1 MKNKSDLSIALC
13 GDVLLSQRL
22 PSYEAGMAIAKI
34 LKECDIRFGNLE
46 TTVHRNE
53 GTPAAFPGGCYTM
66 ADPRILDD
74 LKNLGF
80 NIFNIANNHLM
91 DYGEGGLLA
100 TLDNLDKRDIPHAG
114 AGRDLQEASKA
125 AYLVSKDGYRVAL
138 ISVTS
143 SFHDSY
149 LAGPH
154 GTNIPGRPGI
164 SPLRH
169 KSICE
174 LPKNDFEILSSII
187 DKTGINSYHN
197 QAIKEGFLPSTTD
210 LKVGYYNFKEGHDYV
225 FKSMPLDE
233 DLNRTL
239 KEIREAKFFAD
250 NIIVSVHGHQFENNG
265 TKEDA
270 PQFMKLF
277 AKKCIDAGA
286 DIIVC
291 HGPHIIRGIEIYK
304 HGLIFHGIGNFI
316 LQYDMMSS
324 LPAEAYLSSGIYDFN
339 NCGPGE
345 LMMDKKN
352 CGGTKGLIVDE
363 KCWESI
369 FATINYFDKGLSIN
383 IYPIELM
390 LNERKGLRGLPR
402 LSKKTTILERIKMLS
417 INYGT
422 KIDIDEDCVGHI
434 AINDIIA

>member
-1 MKNKSDLSIALC
+1 MKNKPYLSISLC

-22 PSYEAGMAIAKI
+22 PSYEEGQTISRI
-34 LKECDIRFGNLE
+34 LKECDVRFGNLE

-53 GTPAAFPGGCYTM
+53 GTPAAFPGGCHTM

-74 LKNLGF
+74 LKNFGF
-80 NIFNIANNHLM
+80 NILNTANNHSM

-114 AGRDLQEASKA
+114 TGRDLQEASKA
-125 AYLVSKDGYRVAL
+125 AYQVSKKGYRVAL

-154 GTNIPGRPGI
+154 GTDVPGRPGI

-174 LPKNDFEILSSII
+174 LPTTDFEALSDII

-197 QAIKEGFLPSTTD
+197 QAIKEGFLPQTAD
-210 LKVGYYNFKEGHDYV
+210 LKIGYYNFRKGDDYI
-225 FKSMPLDE
+225 FKSVPLDE

-250 NIIVSVHGHQFENNG
+250 KIIVSVHGHQFENKG
-265 TKEDA
+265 TKENP
-270 PQFMKLF
+270 PQFMQLF
-277 AKKCIDAGA
+277 AKKCINAGA

-291 HGPHIIRGIEIYK
+291 HGPHLVRGIEIYNN
-304 HGLIFHGIGNFI
+304 GIIFHGLGNFI
-316 LQYDMMSS
+316 LQYDMMTSQ
-324 LPAEAYLSSGIYDFN
+324 PAEAYISSGIYNFDE
-339 NCGPGE
+339 CGPGE

-352 CGGTKGLIVDE
+352 YGGKKGLIVDE

-369 FATINYFDKGLSIN
+369 FATVSYLDNGISIN
-383 IYPIELM
+383 LYPIELM
-390 LNERKGLRGLPR
+390 LNEQKGLRGLPR
-402 LSKKTTILERIKMLS
+402 LSEKSIVLERIQMLS
-417 INYGT
+417 INYKT
-422 KIDIDEDCVGHI
+422 NIDIDDDGVGHI
-434 AINDIIA
+434 MINK

>member
-1 MKNKSDLSIALC
+1 MKNKFYLSISLC
-13 GDVLLSQRL
+13 GDILLSQRL
-22 PSYEAGMAIAKI
+22 PSYEGGRAIAEI
-34 LKECDIRFGNLE
+34 LKGCDVRFGNLE
-46 TTVHRNE
+46 TTIHKNE
-53 GTPAAFPGGCYTM
+53 GTPAAFPGGCHTM

-74 LKNLGF
+74 LKKLGF
-80 NIFNIANNHLM
+80 NLFNTANNHSM

-100 TLDNLDKRDIPHAG
+100 TLDNLDERDIPHAG
-114 AGRDLQEASKA
+114 TGRDLQAASKA
-125 AYLVSKDGYRVAL
+125 AYQVSKDGYRVAL

-154 GTNIPGRPGI
+154 GTDIPGRPGV

-197 QAIKEGFLPSTTD
+197 QAIKEGFLPHTTD
-210 LKVGYYNFKEGHDYV
+210 LKIGYYNFKKGDDYV
-225 FKSMPLDE
+225 FKSIPLDE

-239 KEIREAKFFAD
+239 KEIKEAKFFAD
-250 NIIVSVHGHQFENNG
+250 NIIISIHGHQFENKG
-265 TKEDA
+265 TKEDT
-270 PQFMKLF
+270 PQFMQIF
-277 AKKCIDAGA
+277 VRKCIDAGA

-291 HGPHIIRGIEIYK
+291 HGPHLIRGIEIYK
-304 HGLIFHGIGNFI
+304 QGVIFHGIGNFI

-324 LPAEAYLSSGIYDFN
+324 QPAEAYHSSGIYNFDE
-339 NCGPGE
+339 CGPGE
-345 LMMDKKN
+345 LMMDKKT

-369 FATINYFDKGLSIN
+369 FATINYLDNGVSIN
-383 IYPIELM
+383 LYPIELM
-390 LNERKGLRGLPR
+390 LNEQKGLRGLPK
-402 LSKKTTILERIKMLS
+402 LSKKSTILERIKMLS
-417 INYGT
+417 GNYGT
-422 KIDIDEDCVGHI
+422 KIDIDDNCVGHI
-434 AINDIIA
+434 TINK